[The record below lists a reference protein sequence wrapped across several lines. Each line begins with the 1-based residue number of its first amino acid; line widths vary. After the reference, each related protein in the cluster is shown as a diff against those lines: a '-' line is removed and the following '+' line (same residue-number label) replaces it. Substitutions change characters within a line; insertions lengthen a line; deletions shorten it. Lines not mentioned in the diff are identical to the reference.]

1 MRRITTG
8 KKILYR
14 KKLGFPSTVSFSAL
28 SGKEEIITTTNTLST
43 KDSSFLLWQWQT
55 PIESVAHIRGVIV
68 GEKSWFVSWR
78 RKSNLKS
85 TIDLREGGVD
95 REWEPFE
102 LPVSVAKKLANLR
115 EILGVQFCCPE
126 FLFNKKGELT
136 LIDINPC
143 GDWYGFFPEER
154 SREIASAIANVL

>member
-1 MRRITTG
+1 VLLTFEELLLAKKVGSSLGDENQTLNRR
-8 KKILYR
+8 L
-14 KKLGFPSTVSFSAL
+14 
-28 SGKEEIITTTNTLST
+28 
-43 KDSSFLLWQWQT
+43 
-55 PIESVAHIRGVIV
+55 
-68 GEKSWFVSWR
+68 
-78 RKSNLKS
+78 
-85 TIDLREGGVD
+85 
-95 REWEPFE
+95 FE